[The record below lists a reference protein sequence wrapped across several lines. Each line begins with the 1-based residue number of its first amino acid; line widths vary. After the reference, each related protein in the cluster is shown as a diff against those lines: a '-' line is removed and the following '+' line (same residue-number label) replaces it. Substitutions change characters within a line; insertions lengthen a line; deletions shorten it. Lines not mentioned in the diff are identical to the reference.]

1 MESFRTQ
8 LKQVL
13 RRLRHSPMF
22 AAITLVTLGIGIGA
36 NSAIFSV
43 VNAVLL
49 KPLPYPH
56 PDSLVSVWQ
65 TAPGLGFRELNASP
79 ATYFTYREEGRA
91 FQDIGLWA
99 SQSASVTG
107 VAEPEQVETLVVTHG
122 TLPVLGVQPLRGR
135 WFMPE
140 DDSPGRPE
148 TTMLTYGYWQRRFGG
163 DSSALGRRIMIDGRA
178 REVIGIM
185 PADFRFLNRRPALIL
200 PFQFD
205 RNQVF
210 VGNFS
215 FQAIARLKQG
225 VTLAQGNADVARM
238 LPLLPQKFPL
248 APGLTPK
255 ILEEARIGPSV
266 RPLKQDVVGDIG
278 NVLWVLMSTVG
289 IVLFIACANVANLL
303 LVRAEGRQQELA
315 IRVALGASRSRVAGE
330 LLLESLTLA
339 LIGGMVGVGVA
350 YAALR
355 LLVVLAPVNLPRLDE
370 ISIDPRVLLFTIG
383 ISLVAGL
390 LFGLV
395 PVVRYAGPRVQGALR
410 AGGRT
415 FSDGR
420 ERHRMRSTLVVV
432 QVALALVLLVGSG
445 LMIRTFQ
452 ALRHV
457 QPGFTQPEQILT
469 LRISIPNAQVPEP
482 ERVARM
488 YNDILDRI
496 AAIPGVES
504 VGLSNST
511 TMDGSKSADPIFA
524 EDRPTSEGQ
533 LPPIRRYK
541 YLSPGYFQ
549 AMGNPVLAG
558 RDFTWTDI
566 HAMRPVTLV
575 SENLAREYWGTPAA
589 ALGKR
594 IRENPKGTWR
604 EIVGVVGNERDNGI
618 DQEAPTIVYWP
629 LLIKNF
635 WSAPIEV
642 RRTLAFAIRSKR
654 TGADN
659 FMKDISRA
667 VWAVNS
673 ELPFANVR
681 TVKEIYDRSM
691 ARSSFTLVMLA
702 LAAGMALL
710 LGVVGIYGVI
720 SYTISQRVREIGI
733 RMALGAT
740 QRRVRFLFVRHGVL
754 LAGTGVVCGVAAAI
768 PLTRMM
774 SALLFEV
781 SPLDP
786 LTYCAVSVALVAA
799 ALLASYVPASR
810 ATRIEPIEALRAE

>member
-1 MESFRTQ
+1 MELFRTQ
-8 LKQVL
+8 LKQIL
-13 RRLRHSPMF
+13 RRLGHSPMF
-22 AAITLVTLGIGIGA
+22 TAITLVTLGIGIGA

-43 VNAVLL
+43 VNGILI

-56 PDSLVSVWQ
+56 ADSLVSVWQ

-107 VAEPEQVETLVVTHG
+107 FAEPEQVETLAVTHG

-135 WFMPE
+135 WFTPE

-148 TTMLTYGYWQRRFGG
+148 TMIITYGYWQHRFGG
-163 DSSALGRRIMIDGRA
+163 DASALGRRIIVDGRA
-178 REVIGIM
+178 REVVGIM
-185 PADFRFLNRRPALIL
+185 PASFRFLNRTPALIL
-200 PFQFD
+200 PFQLD
-205 RNQVF
+205 RNKVF
-210 VGNFS
+210 IGNFS
-215 FQAIARLKQG
+215 FQAIARLKPG
-225 VTLAQGNADVARM
+225 VTIAQGNADVARM
-238 LPLLPQKFPL
+238 LPMLPQKFPL
-248 APGLTPK
+248 ASGLTPK
-255 ILEEARIGPSV
+255 VLEEARIGPDV
-266 RPLKQDVVGDIG
+266 RPLKQDVVGDVG
-278 NVLWVLMSTVG
+278 SVLWVLMSTVG

-315 IRVALGASRSRVAGE
+315 VRVALGASRSRVAGE
-330 LLLESLTLA
+330 LLLESVTLA
-339 LIGGMVGVGVA
+339 LAGGVVGVAVA

-355 LLVVLAPVNLPRLDE
+355 LLVVLAPVNLPRVQD
-370 ISIDPRVLLFTIG
+370 ISIDPWVLLFTMG

-390 LFGLV
+390 LFGLA
-395 PVVRYAGPRVQGALR
+395 PVIRYAGPHAESALR
-410 AGGRT
+410 GGGRT

-420 ERHRMRSTLVVV
+420 ERHRMRSALVVV

-469 LRISIPNAQVPEP
+469 LRLSIPNAQVPEP

-488 YNDILDRI
+488 FNDILDRI

-504 VGLSNST
+504 VSLSNST
-511 TMDGSKSADPIFA
+511 TMDGSRSADPIFA

-549 AMGNPVLAG
+549 AMGNRLLAG
-558 RDFTWTDI
+558 RDFTWVDI

-589 ALGKR
+589 AVGKR

-629 LLIKNF
+629 FMIRNF

-642 RRTLAFAIRSKR
+642 RRTLVFAIRSKR
-654 TGADN
+654 TGSDN
-659 FMKDISRA
+659 FLKEISQA

-681 TVKEIYDRSM
+681 TVKEIYERSM
-691 ARSSFTLVMLA
+691 ARSSFTLVMLGV
-702 LAAGMALL
+702 AAGMALL
-710 LGVVGIYGVI
+710 LGVVGIYGVV
-720 SYTISQRVREIGI
+720 SYSLSQRTREIGI

-740 QRRVRFLFVRHGVL
+740 HRQVRGLFVRHGL
-754 LAGTGVVCGVAAAI
+754 MLAGIGVVCGVATAI
-768 PLTRMM
+768 PLTRLM

-786 LTYCAVSVALVAA
+786 LTYVAVSIGLVAA
-799 ALLASYVPASR
+799 ALLASYLPARR
-810 ATRIEPIEALRAE
+810 ATRIEPVEALRAE

>member
-8 LKQVL
+8 LKQIL

-79 ATYFTYREEGRA
+79 ATYFTYREEGRT

-148 TTMLTYGYWQRRFGG
+148 TTILTYGYWQRRLGG
-163 DSSALGRRIMIDGRA
+163 DPSALGRRVMIDGRA

-205 RNQVF
+205 RNSVF

-215 FQAIARLKQG
+215 FQAIARLKPG
-225 VTLAQGNADVARM
+225 LTIAQGNADVARM

-248 APGLTPK
+248 APGLTLK

-266 RPLKQDVVGDIG
+266 RPLKQDVIGDIG

-315 IRVALGASRSRVAGE
+315 IRAALGASRSRVAGE

-370 ISIDPRVLLFTIG
+370 ISIDPLVLLFTIG

-395 PVVRYAGPRVQGALR
+395 PVVRYAGPRVQAVLR

-469 LRISIPNAQVPEP
+469 LRISVPNAQVPEP

-504 VGLSNST
+504 VGLSNSI
-511 TMDGSKSADPIFA
+511 TMDGSMSADPIFA
-524 EDRPTSEGQ
+524 EGKPTSEGQ

-549 AMGNPVLAG
+549 SMGNPVLAG

-566 HAMRPVTLV
+566 HAMRPVTLI
-575 SENLAREYWGTPAA
+575 SENLAREYWGTPVA

-618 DQEAPTIVYWP
+618 DREVPTIVYWP

-720 SYTISQRVREIGI
+720 SYSISQRVREIGI

-774 SALLFEV
+774 SALLFDV

-786 LTYCAVSVALVAA
+786 LTYCAVSVALVAT

-810 ATRIEPIEALRAE
+810 ATRIEPVEALRAE

>member
-22 AAITLVTLGIGIGA
+22 TAITLVTLGIGIGA

-140 DDSPGRPE
+140 DDSPSRPE
-148 TTMLTYGYWQRRFGG
+148 TTILTYGYWQRRFGG

-205 RNQVF
+205 RNKVF

-215 FQAIARLKQG
+215 FQAIARLKPG
-225 VTLAQGNADVARM
+225 LTIDQGNADVARM

-248 APGLTPK
+248 APGLTLK

-266 RPLKQDVVGDIG
+266 RPLKQDVIGDIG

-315 IRVALGASRSRVAGE
+315 IRAALGASRSRVAGE

-339 LIGGMVGVGVA
+339 LVGGVVGVGVA

-370 ISIDPRVLLFTIG
+370 VSIDPRVLLFTIG

-395 PVVRYAGPRVQGALR
+395 PVVRYAGPRIQGTLR

-420 ERHRMRSTLVVV
+420 ERNRMRSTLVVV

-482 ERVARM
+482 ERAARM

-504 VGLSNST
+504 VGLSNSI

-541 YLSPGYFQ
+541 YLSPGYFR
-549 AMGNPVLAG
+549 AMGNPVVAG

-566 HAMRPVTLV
+566 HATRPVTLV
-575 SENLAREYWGTPAA
+575 SENLAREYWGTPSA

-604 EIVGVVGNERDNGI
+604 EIVGVVRNERDNGI

-654 TGADN
+654 TGSDN

-720 SYTISQRVREIGI
+720 SYTISQRVREVGI

-740 QRRVRFLFVRHGVL
+740 QQRVRFLFVRHGVL
-754 LAGTGVVCGVAAAI
+754 LAVTGVVCGVAAAI
-768 PLTRMM
+768 PLTRLM